1 MKPCGCQD
9 TLPCGCCAGT
19 EPVTPEVEFNRPG
32 LPALRYRAGTHSTFL
47 ETMEAA
53 LSRDRRL
60 DGLTTRE
67 ASDASI
73 ALLDAWATVGDVL
86 TFYQERIA
94 NEGYLATAT
103 ERRST
108 LELANLVGYRP
119 RPGVSASVFVAYTLD
134 KDAVTTI
141 PAGSLVRSVPAA
153 GEEQQAFETSEP
165 LEAQATWNN
174 LQVRLTRPH
183 TKKSILSERAVYL
196 KGVVSTLHVN
206 DPLLVQFAKG
216 DVALCRIVEITPDP
230 AGVYTKVSLQEWS
243 GSLRFQLD
251 TITEIAN
258 ELRPYLRLEE
268 FGVAL
273 GNTTAKAVLPVLRQT
288 VESLDTA
295 TSETYFQ
302 IVEDGYDQITALI
315 AAHPPR
321 AAKAKDWLDGML
333 ARFENILDK
342 SGTHTPPT
350 RTVTADWIVAQA
362 GLLAPAS
369 LPPASEYHRADSL
382 QVLFNGT
389 PPQRALR
396 SSARVSGPA
405 LAALS
410 AFRPGFRVSLAP
422 ALANAS
428 VTPTP
433 EIKVYSVTRTA
444 PFGHNAGPR
453 ATTHQNGTTFTTT
466 WDEWPLLNTTSKVLD
481 LEKEFDNVDSN
492 TLVAVQHPSGGYDV
506 QAVSFASTFSR
517 ADYGLAGKVSRLQ
530 FESDVITVPANA
542 DLSVLRQT
550 KVFLG
555 ADLLALAEQPV
566 TDPVCGSDPAIEL
579 DGLYDGLT
587 PGRWIT
593 LTGERDDT
601 DGTSGIQAT
610 ELLLLADI
618 QHDVSPD
625 LPGDRIHTFLRP
637 VIPSAYCYKRG
648 TVKIYGNVVK
658 ATNGETRKEVL
669 GSGDGSILFQ
679 QFALKQPPLTYLT
692 APTAS
697 GSESTL
703 HVFVNDV
710 EWHETD
716 TPVGLAPVDRR
727 FFTKTS
733 DDGVTTV
740 IFGNGVTGSRLPS
753 GNANVR
759 AAYRNG
765 IGKGGNVQ
773 PGQLTILGTKPLGV
787 KEVINPLRA
796 SGGADKDTRDQIR
809 VNAPLS
815 VTALDRLV
823 SVTDYAYFAQTFA
836 GIGKASSVQLTDGQR
851 QLVHVTIA
859 GIDDIPVDVTSDLYR
874 NLRAALHLYGDSHQ
888 PLQVDVR
895 AAKFLVLEAGVHVN
909 PDYPWETVAPK
920 LRAAL
925 VDAFRF
931 DRRRLGQNAFLSE
944 VLDVLQRVEG
954 VEYVDANKFGALSE
968 DQLTPSGIGNA
979 IGNLVR
985 AEVVPASLA
994 RVVDEGILP
1003 AEIAYFTPDVPATIA
1018 LIQI

>member
-9 TLPCGCCAGT
+9 ALPCGCCAGT

-67 ASDASI
+67 ASDPSI

-134 KDAVTTI
+134 KDAVTTV
-141 PAGSLVRSVPAA
+141 PTGSLVRSVPAD
-153 GEEQQAFETSEP
+153 GETQQAFETSEP

-183 TKKSILSERAVYL
+183 TKKSILTERAVYL
-196 KGVVSTLHVN
+196 KGIVSTLHTN

-258 ELRPYLRLEE
+258 ELRPFLRVEE

-273 GNTTAKAVLPVLRQT
+273 SNATAKAVLPVLRQT

-302 IVEDGYDQITALI
+302 FVEDGYAQITSLI

-321 AAKAKDWLDGML
+321 AKKAKDWLDGML
-333 ARFENILDK
+333 ARFENILDM
-342 SGTHTPPT
+342 SGTHTPPV
-350 RTVTADWIVAQA
+350 RAVTADWIVSQA

-369 LPPASEYHRADSL
+369 LAPTSEYHRADSL

-389 PPQRALR
+389 PQQRAIG
-396 SSARVSGPA
+396 SSARISGPV

-410 AFRPGFRVSLAP
+410 AFRPAFRVSLAP

-433 EIKVYSVTRTA
+433 DIRVYSVTRTA
-444 PFGHNAGPR
+444 LFGHNAGPS
-453 ATTHQNGTTFTTT
+453 ATTHQNDKTFTTT
-466 WDEWPLLNTTSKVLD
+466 WGDWPLENSSAKDLD
-481 LEKEFDNVDSN
+481 LEKEFDGVDSN
-492 TLVAVQHPSGGYDV
+492 TLVAIQKGSEGYNVPDISF
-506 QAVSFASTFSR
+506 VSTVSR
-517 ADYGLAGKVSRLQ
+517 ADYGLAGKVTRLQ
-530 FESDVITVPANA
+530 FQSDVLPSLGAN
-542 DLSVLRQT
+542 LSVLRQI

-555 ADLLALAEQPV
+555 TGLLPLAEQPV

-587 PGRWIT
+587 PGRWII

-601 DGTSGIQAT
+601 DGTAGIQAT

-618 QHDVSPD
+618 QHDVAPA
-625 LPGDRIHTFLRP
+625 LPGDRIHTFLRA
-637 VIPSAYCYKRG
+637 VVPSAYCYKRG

-669 GSGDGSILFQ
+669 GSGDGSVLFQ

-716 TPVGLAPVDRR
+716 TPVGLAPVERR

-733 DDGVTTV
+733 DDGATTV

-823 SVTDYAYFAQTFA
+823 SVEDYAHFAQTFA
-836 GIGKASSVQLTDGQR
+836 GIGKASSVRLTDGHR

-859 GIDDIPVDVTSDLYR
+859 GIDDIPIDVTSDLYR

-888 PLQVDVR
+888 PLQLDVR

-925 VDAFRF
+925 VGAFRF
-931 DRRRLGQNAFLSE
+931 DRRQLGRNAFLSE

-968 DQLTPSGIGNA
+968 DQLTASGIGIA
-979 IGNLVR
+979 IGKLVR

-994 RVVDEGILP
+994 RVGDEGILP

>member
-9 TLPCGCCAGT
+9 SLPCGCCAGT
-19 EPVTPEVEFNRPG
+19 EPVTPEAEFNRPG

-60 DGLTTRE
+60 DGLSTRE
-67 ASDASI
+67 DSDASI

-119 RPGVSASVFVAYTLD
+119 RPGVSASVFMAYTLD

-141 PAGSLVRSVPAA
+141 PAGALARSVPAD
-153 GEEQQAFETSEP
+153 GEAQQAFETSEP
-165 LEAQATWNN
+165 LDAQARWNN

-206 DPLLVQFAKG
+206 DPILVQFAKG
-216 DVALCRIVEITPDP
+216 DTALCRIVEITADP

-251 TITEIAN
+251 TITQIAN
-258 ELRPYLRLEE
+258 ELRPFLRVEE
-268 FGVAL
+268 FGVAF
-273 GNTTAKAVLPVLRQT
+273 GNATVKAVLPVLRQA

-302 IVEDGYDQITALI
+302 IVEDGYDQII
-315 AAHPPR
+315 AMITAHPPR

-342 SGTHTPPT
+342 SGTHTPPS
-350 RTVTADWIVAQA
+350 RTVTADWIVSQA

-369 LPPASEYHRADSL
+369 LAPASEYHRADSL

-389 PPQRALR
+389 LQSRALR
-396 SSARVSGPA
+396 SAARISGPA

-433 EIKVYSVTRTA
+433 DIRVYSVTRTA
-444 PFGHNAGPR
+444 LFGHNAGPR
-453 ATTHQNGTTFTTT
+453 ATTTQNSQTFTTT
-466 WDEWPLLNTTSKVLD
+466 WDDWPLPHPDAKNLD
-481 LEKEFDNVDSN
+481 LEKEFDGIDSN
-492 TLVAVQHPSGGYDV
+492 TLVAIQQGSGGYDV
-506 QAVSFASTFSR
+506 RELSSVTTVAR
-517 ADYGLAGKVSRLQ
+517 ADYGLAGKVTRLAFQ
-530 FESDVITVPANA
+530 ADVLQGLGTTIST
-542 DLSVLRQT
+542 LRQA

-555 ADLLALAEQPV
+555 TGLLPLAEQPV

-587 PGRWIT
+587 PGRWII
-593 LTGERDDT
+593 LSGERDDT

-637 VIPSAYCYKRG
+637 VVPSAYCFKRG

-669 GSGDGSILFQ
+669 GSGDGSVLFQ

-697 GSESTL
+697 GSESSL

-740 IFGNGVTGSRLPS
+740 LFGNGVTGSRLPS

-823 SVTDYAYFAQTFA
+823 SVADYAHFAQTFA
-836 GIGKASSVQLTDGQR
+836 GIGKASSVQLTDGHR

-859 GIDDIPVDVTSDLYR
+859 GIDDIPIDVTSDLYR
-874 NLRAALHLYGDSHQ
+874 NLRAAMHLYGDSHQ

-925 VDAFRF
+925 TDAFRF
-931 DRRRLGQNAFLSE
+931 DRRQLGQNAFLSE
-944 VLDVLQRVEG
+944 VLDVLQRMEG
-954 VEYVDANKFGALSE
+954 VEYIDANKFGALSE
-968 DQLTPSGIGNA
+968 DQLTPSGIGFA
-979 IGNLVR
+979 IGALVR
-985 AEVVPASLA
+985 SEVVTANLA
-994 RVVDEGILP
+994 RAGFEVILP